1 MDSRIQTF
9 VDQAK
14 TTFGLGN
21 YYLHHHSLWRNV
33 NHFNE
38 TSYTLC
44 LEWFPNGTESDEDGS
59 NPEGTAI
66 IEYNVNTGKLETAI
80 FVMGE
85 TYAQDGITFNSG
97 TEEVIK
103 WIEQETGLTYN
114 EQFQIHKQTE
124 NEIEF
129 RSFIDNTPISPSGM
143 IEVKWNDKRQ
153 LIFFS
158 VHGDF
163 PTGDTV
169 KRESYTLSLEKAKH
183 IAKKQVKRL
192 EYPSFEQKKLFAVY
206 AFEEIYIKNDDQST
220 KPFEMLQ
227 DGGTSKKVN
236 HILQW
241 EEPISKAFF
250 EREEIDLQEE
260 ITPVEAF
267 ACTPSPTTRPI
278 TEEEEKSCVQAVE
291 RLLRQEYPEDS
302 GKWRVTNLHRDKKY
316 LIATLRTDQHE
327 TRVFERKLSILLDPN
342 SIDVVNYIDNQFML
356 EMYHSFEESGDVTVT
371 QEEAYEKLKG
381 LFELKPFYVY
391 DDEEKQYV
399 LCGKLD
405 CHHGVNA
412 ETGEVVLLND
422 LG

>member
-1 MDSRIQTF
+1 MDSRIQAF

-80 FVMGE
+80 FVRGE
-85 TYAQDGITFNSG
+85 TYAQDGITFNGG

-103 WIEQETGLTYN
+103 WIEQKTGLTYN
-114 EQFQIHKQTE
+114 KQFQIHKETE

-129 RSFIDNTPISPSGM
+129 RSFIDNTLISPSGM

-153 LIFFS
+153 LTFFS
-158 VHGDF
+158 VHGEF
-163 PTGDTV
+163 PMGDTIN
-169 KRESYTLSLEKAKH
+169 RESYTLSLEKAEH
-183 IAKKQVKRL
+183 AAKEQVKRI
-192 EYPSFEQKKLFAVY
+192 EFPSFEQKKLFAVY
-206 AFEEIYIKNDDQST
+206 AVEEIYIRNKDQMT
-220 KPFEMLQ
+220 KSFEMLQ
-227 DGGTSKKVN
+227 DGGTTKKVS

-241 EEPISKAFF
+241 NEPISGAF
-250 EREEIDLQEE
+250 ERKDIDLQEE
-260 ITPVEAF
+260 ITVNEAF
-267 ACTPSPTTRPI
+267 SCTPSPTTRPI
-278 TEEEEKSCVQAVE
+278 TEEEEKSCVQSVE

-342 SIDVVNYIDNQFML
+342 TMDVVNYIDNQFML

-381 LFELKPFYVY
+381 FFELKPFYVY
-391 DDEEKQYV
+391 DDEEKQYI

-412 ETGEVVLLND
+412 ETGEVVLLDD
-422 LG
+422 LS

>member
-1 MDSRIQTF
+1 MDSRIQAF
-9 VDQAK
+9 VDQAQ

-21 YYLHHHSLWRNV
+21 YYLHHHSLWRDV

-44 LEWFPNGTESDEDGS
+44 LEWFPNGTVSDEDGS
-59 NPEGTAI
+59 NPDGTAV
-66 IEYNVNTGKLETAI
+66 IEYNVNTGKLKNAI

-85 TYAQDGITFNSG
+85 TYAQGGITFNGG

-103 WIEQETGLTYN
+103 WIEQETELTYN
-114 EQFQIHKQTE
+114 EQFQLHNETE

-158 VHGDF
+158 VHGEF
-163 PTGDTV
+163 PMGDTV
-169 KRESYTLSLEKAKH
+169 KCESYTLSLEKAKH

-206 AFEEIYIKNDDQST
+206 AVEEIYIRNKDQMT
-220 KPFEMLQ
+220 KSFEMLQ
-227 DGGTSKKVN
+227 DGGTSKKTN
-236 HILQW
+236 HVLQW
-241 EEPISKAFF
+241 NEPISGAF
-250 EREEIDLQEE
+250 ERKEIDLQEE
-260 ITPVEAF
+260 ITADEAF
-267 ACTPSPTTRPI
+267 SCTPSPTTLPI
-278 TEEEEKSCVQAVE
+278 TEEDEKKCVEAVE
-291 RLLRQEYPEDS
+291 RLLRHAYPEDS
-302 GKWRVTNLHRDKKY
+302 GIWCVTTLHRDKKF
-316 LIATLRTDQHE
+316 LVATLRTNQHE
-327 TRVFERKLSILLDPN
+327 TRVFERKLSVFLDPHLM
-342 SIDVVNYIDNQFML
+342 DVVNYIDNQFML
-356 EMYHSFEESGDVTVT
+356 EMYDSLEAPGNVTIT
-371 QEEAYEKLKG
+371 QDEAYEKLKG
-381 LFELKPFYVY
+381 LFELQPFYVY
-391 DDEEKQYV
+391 DDEQKQYI

-412 ETGEVVLLND
+412 ETGEVVLLDD

>member
-21 YYLHHHSLWRNV
+21 YYLHQHSLWRDV

-59 NPEGTAI
+59 NPNGTAS
-66 IEYNVNTGKLETAI
+66 IEYNVNTGKLKNAI

-85 TYAQDGITFNSG
+85 TYAQDGITFNGG

-103 WIEQETGLTYN
+103 WIEQETGLTNN
-114 EQFQIHKQTE
+114 EQFQLHNETV

-129 RSFIDNTPISPSGM
+129 RAFIDGIPVSPAGN
-143 IEVKWNDKRQ
+143 IEVKWNENRE
-153 LIFFS
+153 LTFFS
-158 VHGDF
+158 VHGEF
-163 PTGDTV
+163 PIGDQV
-169 KRESYTLSLEKAKH
+169 IRETYNLSLEEAEH
-183 IAKKQVKRL
+183 IAKEQVKRL
-192 EYPSFEQKKLFAVY
+192 EFPSFEQKKLFAVY
-206 AFEEIYIKNDDQST
+206 AVEEIYIKNEDQST

-236 HILQW
+236 RILEW
-241 EEPISKAFF
+241 DKPISGDF
-250 EREEIDLQEE
+250 ERKEIDLQEE
-260 ITPVEAF
+260 ITPDEAF
-267 ACTPSPTTRPI
+267 SCTPSPTTRPI
-278 TEEEEKSCVQAVE
+278 TEEDEKKCVEAVE

-302 GKWRVTNLHRDKKY
+302 GIWRVITLYRDKKF
-316 LIATLRTDQHE
+316 LVATLGTDQHKA
-327 TRVFERKLSILLDPN
+327 RVFKRKLSVFLDPH
-342 SIDVVNYIDNQFML
+342 SMDVVNYIDNQFML
-356 EMYHSFEESGDVTVT
+356 EMYDSFEEPGEVTVT
-371 QEEAYEKLKG
+371 QDEAYEKLKG
-381 LFELKPFYVY
+381 LFELQPFYVY
-391 DDEEKQYV
+391 DDEQKQYI

-412 ETGEVVLLND
+412 ETGEVVLLDD

>member
-1 MDSRIQTF
+1 MDSRIQAF
-9 VDQAK
+9 VDQAQ

-33 NHFNE
+33 NHFNK

-59 NPEGTAI
+59 NPEGTAS
-66 IEYNVNTGKLETAI
+66 IEYNVNTGKLKNAI

-85 TYAQDGITFNSG
+85 TYAQDGITFNGG

-103 WIEQETGLTYN
+103 WIQQETGLTYN
-114 EQFQIHKQTE
+114 KQFQLHNETE

-129 RSFIDNTPISPSGM
+129 SAMIDGIPVSPSGY

-153 LIFFS
+153 LTFFS
-158 VHGDF
+158 VHGVF
-163 PTGDTV
+163 PTGDQV
-169 KRESYTLSLEKAKH
+169 IRETYTLSLEKAEH
-183 IAKKQVKRL
+183 IAKEQVKRI
-192 EYPSFEQKKLFAVY
+192 EFPSFEQKKLIAVY
-206 AFEEIYIKNDDQST
+206 AVEEIYIRNQDKMT
-220 KPFEMLQ
+220 KSFEMLQ

-241 EEPISKAFF
+241 DEPISGAFD
-250 EREEIDLQEE
+250 RKEIDLQEE
-260 ITPVEAF
+260 ITVNEAF
-267 ACTPSPTTRPI
+267 SCTPSPTTRPI

-327 TRVFERKLSILLDPN
+327 TRVFERKLSILLNPN
-342 SIDVVNYIDNQFML
+342 TMDVVNYIDNQFML
-356 EMYHSFEESGDVTVT
+356 EMYHSFEELGDVTVT

-381 LFELKPFYVY
+381 LFELQPIYVY
-391 DDEEKQYV
+391 DDEEKQYI

-412 ETGEVVLLND
+412 ETGEVVLLD
-422 LG
+422 ELG

>member
-1 MDSRIQTF
+1 MDSRIQAF

-14 TTFGLGN
+14 STFGLGN

-80 FVMGE
+80 FVRGE
-85 TYAQDGITFNSG
+85 TYAQDGITFNGG

-103 WIEQETGLTYN
+103 WIQQETGLTYN
-114 EQFQIHKQTE
+114 EQFQLHNETE
-124 NEIEF
+124 DEIEF
-129 RSFIDNTPISPSGM
+129 RAFIDGIPVSPSGY
-143 IEVKWNDKRQ
+143 IEVKWNDNRE
-153 LIFFS
+153 LTFFS
-158 VHGDF
+158 IHGEF
-163 PTGDTV
+163 PTDDQV
-169 KRESYTLSLEKAKH
+169 IRETYNLSLKQAEH
-183 IAKKQVKRL
+183 IAKEQVKGI
-192 EYPSFEQKKLFAVY
+192 EFPSFEQKKLFAVY
-206 AFEEIYIKNDDQST
+206 AVEEIYIKNEDQST

-236 HILQW
+236 HILEW
-241 EEPISKAFF
+241 DEPISGAF
-250 EREEIDLQEE
+250 ERKEIDLQEE
-260 ITPVEAF
+260 ITVNEAF
-267 ACTPSPTTRPI
+267 SCTPSPTTLPI
-278 TEEEEKSCVQAVE
+278 TEEDEKKCVQAVE

-302 GKWRVTNLHRDKKY
+302 GKWRLTNLHRDKKY
-316 LIATLRTDQHE
+316 LIATLRIDQHE

-342 SIDVVNYIDNQFML
+342 TMDVVNYIDNQFML
-356 EMYHSFEESGDVTVT
+356 EMYHSFEESRDVTVT

-391 DDEEKQYV
+391 DDEEKQYI

-412 ETGEVVLLND
+412 ESGEVVLLD
-422 LG
+422 ELG

>member
-1 MDSRIQTF
+1 MDSRIQAF
-9 VDQAK
+9 VDQAQ

-59 NPEGTAI
+59 NPEGTAS
-66 IEYNVNTGKLETAI
+66 IEYNLNTGKLNNAI

-85 TYAQDGITFNSG
+85 TYAQDGITFNGG

-103 WIEQETGLTYN
+103 WVEQETGLTYN
-114 EQFQIHKQTE
+114 EQFRLHNETE

-129 RSFIDNTPISPSGM
+129 SAIIDGITVSPSGN
-143 IEVKWNDKRQ
+143 IEVKWNANRQ

-158 VHGDF
+158 VHGEF
-163 PTGDTV
+163 PTGDQV
-169 KRESYTLSLEKAKH
+169 IRETYNLSLEQAEH
-183 IAKKQVKRL
+183 IAKEQVKRI
-192 EYPSFEQKKLFAVY
+192 EFPSFEQKKLFAVY
-206 AFEEIYIKNDDQST
+206 AVEEIYIRNQDKMT
-220 KPFEMLQ
+220 KSFEMLQ

-241 EEPISKAFF
+241 DEPISGAF
-250 EREEIDLQEE
+250 EPKEIDLLEE
-260 ITPVEAF
+260 ITPDEAF
-267 ACTPSPTTRPI
+267 SCRPSPTTLPI
-278 TEEEEKSCVQAVE
+278 TEEDEKKCVQAVE
-291 RLLRQEYPEDS
+291 CLLRQEYPEDS
-302 GKWRVTNLHRDKKY
+302 GKWCVTNLHRDKKY
-316 LIATLRTDQHE
+316 LIATLKTDQHE

-356 EMYHSFEESGDVTVT
+356 EMYDSLEAPGNVTVP
-371 QEEAYEKLKG
+371 QEEAYEKLKD

-405 CHHGVNA
+405 CHHGVDA
-412 ETGEVVLLND
+412 ETGEVVLLDD
-422 LG
+422 LV

>member
-1 MDSRIQTF
+1 MDSRIQAF
-9 VDQAK
+9 VDQAQI
-14 TTFGLGN
+14 TFGLVN

-59 NPEGTAI
+59 NPEGTAS
-66 IEYNVNTGKLETAI
+66 IEYNVNTGKLNNAI

-85 TYAQDGITFNSG
+85 TYAQDGITFNGG

-103 WIEQETGLTYN
+103 WIEQETGLTHN
-114 EQFQIHKQTE
+114 KQFQIHKETE

-129 RSFIDNTPISPSGM
+129 RSFIDNIPISPSGM

-153 LIFFS
+153 LTFFS
-158 VHGDF
+158 FHGEF
-163 PTGDTV
+163 PASDRV
-169 KRESYTLSLEKAKH
+169 KLETYNLSLEKAEH
-183 IAKKQVKRL
+183 IAKEQMRRL

-206 AFEEIYIKNDDQST
+206 GVEEIYIRNRDLTT

-227 DGGTSKKVN
+227 DGGTTKKVN
-236 HILQW
+236 HILRW
-241 EEPISKAFF
+241 DEPISNAFF

-260 ITPVEAF
+260 ITLDEAF
-267 ACTPSPTTRPI
+267 SCTPSPPTLPI
-278 TEEEEKSCVQAVE
+278 TEEDEKSCVRSVE

-302 GKWRVTNLHRDKKY
+302 GKWRVTNLHRDKKF
-316 LIATLRTDQHE
+316 LVATLRTDQHE
-327 TRVFERKLSILLDPN
+327 TRVFERKLSILVDPN

-356 EMYHSFEESGDVTVT
+356 EMYDSLEAPGNVTVT
-371 QEEAYEKLKG
+371 QEEAYEKLKD
-381 LFELKPFYVY
+381 LLELKPFYVY
-391 DDEEKQYV
+391 DDEEKQYI

-412 ETGEVVLLND
+412 ETSEVVLLDD

>member
-1 MDSRIQTF
+1 MDSRIQAF
-9 VDQAK
+9 VDQAQ

-21 YYLHHHSLWRNV
+21 YFLHHHTLWRDV

-114 EQFQIHKQTE
+114 EQFQLHNETE
-124 NEIEF
+124 DEIEF
-129 RSFIDNTPISPSGM
+129 RAFIDGIPVSPSGY
-143 IEVKWNDKRQ
+143 IEVKWNDNRE
-153 LIFFS
+153 LTFFS
-158 VHGDF
+158 IHGEF
-163 PTGDTV
+163 PTDDQV
-169 KRESYTLSLEKAKH
+169 IRETYNLSLEQAAH
-183 IAKKQVKRL
+183 IAKEQVKGI
-192 EYPSFEQKKLFAVY
+192 EFPSFEQKKLFAMY
-206 AFEEIYIKNDDQST
+206 AVEEIYIRNKDQMT

-241 EEPISKAFF
+241 NETIFGAF
-250 EREEIDLQEE
+250 ERKEIDLQEE
-260 ITPVEAF
+260 ITVDEAF
-267 ACTPSPTTRPI
+267 SCTSSPTTRPI
-278 TEEEEKSCVQAVE
+278 TEEDEKKCVEVVE
-291 RLLRQEYPEDS
+291 RLLCQEFPEDA
-302 GKWRVTNLHRDKKY
+302 GIWRVTTLHRDKNF
-316 LIATLRTDQHE
+316 LVATLGTDLHE
-327 TRVFERKLSILLDPN
+327 TRVFKRKLSVFLD
-342 SIDVVNYIDNQFML
+342 SHSMDVVNYIDNQFML
-356 EMYHSFEESGDVTVT
+356 EMYDSFEASGDVAVT

-381 LFELKPFYVY
+381 LFELQPFYVY
-391 DDEEKQYV
+391 DDEEKQYI
-399 LCGKLD
+399 LCSKLD

-412 ETGEVVLLND
+412 ETGEVVLLDD

>member
-1 MDSRIQTF
+1 MDRRIQAF

-14 TTFGLGN
+14 TTFGLEN
-21 YYLHHHSLWRNV
+21 YYLHHHSLWRDV

-44 LEWFPNGTESDEDGS
+44 LEWFPNGTVFDEDDS

-66 IEYNVNTGKLETAI
+66 IEYNVNTGELETAI
-80 FVMGE
+80 FVRGE
-85 TYAQDGITFNSG
+85 TYAQDGITFNGG
-97 TEEVIK
+97 TEEIIN
-103 WIEQETGLTYN
+103 WIEQKTGLTYN
-114 EQFQIHKQTE
+114 EQFQLHNETD

-129 RSFIDNTPISPSGM
+129 SAIIDGIRVSPAGY

-153 LIFFS
+153 LTFFS
-158 VHGDF
+158 VHGVF
-163 PTGDTV
+163 TTGDQV
-169 KRESYTLSLEKAKH
+169 IRETYNLSFEQAEH
-183 IAKKQVKRL
+183 IAKEQVKRI

-206 AFEEIYIKNDDQST
+206 AVEEIYIRNKDQMT

-236 HILQW
+236 HILNW
-241 EEPISKAFF
+241 DEPISGAF
-250 EREEIDLQEE
+250 ERKEIDLQEE
-260 ITPVEAF
+260 ITVNEAF
-267 ACTPSPTTRPI
+267 SCTPSPTTRPI
-278 TEEEEKSCVQAVE
+278 TEEDEKKCVEAVV

-327 TRVFERKLSILLDPN
+327 TRVFERKLSILLEPN
-342 SIDVVNYIDNQFML
+342 TMDVVNYIDNQFML
-356 EMYHSFEESGDVTVT
+356 EIYDSFEAPGNVTVT
-371 QEEAYEKLKG
+371 QDEAYEKLKG
-381 LFELKPFYVY
+381 LLELQPFYVY
-391 DDEEKQYV
+391 DDEEKQYI
-399 LCGKLD
+399 LCSKLD

-412 ETGEVVLLND
+412 ETGEVAFLDD